1 MSTAPGRHWPC
12 TDPGGSLN
20 SLEPG
25 THPSPGSQ
33 PAGLDGMVCL
43 NVSKKLSKLYESH
56 QLVMVVSRVE
66 PLGLCL
72 CQCHHAQLHVSLPLI
87 ELNPLLPQHLVE
99 VEDELAVVGVS
110 LYLLRYSYR
119 VASALVHFSSRAVL
133 TWARAFSEILAFS
146 SLHASSP
153 SLARSSSATI
163 ADSPAIAGPKD
174 EGGSGLHKA
183 YQDKSTMRQ
192 VNIST
197 YCEGWPKPYLAE
209 ACVQ

>member
-1 MSTAPGRHWPC
+1 
-12 TDPGGSLN
+12 
-20 SLEPG
+20 
-25 THPSPGSQ
+25 
-33 PAGLDGMVCL
+33 MVRL
-43 NVSKKLSKLYESH
+43 NVSKKLSKLDEFH

-119 VASALVHFSSRAVL
+119 VASALVRFSSRAVL

-174 EGGSGLHKA
+174 EGGSRLQGISRQIDNASSEHLNLLRRMAK
-183 YQDKSTMRQ
+183 TLPCRGMRP
-192 VNIST
+192 VSSSP
-197 YCEGWPKPYLAE
+197 CHHPVGRR
-209 ACVQ
+209 